1 MPVFEYRCN
10 ECNTKFDVLH
20 KSLNNQEEVVCP
32 KCNSKDSKKLL
43 SSFSASVS
51 GNYERSF
58 GGCENGSC
66 GMADA
71 QGGGCPSGMC
81 GLN

>member
-1 MPVFEYRCN
+1 MPVFEYRCR

-20 KSLNNQEEVVCP
+20 KSHNSQEEVVCP
-32 KCNSKDSKKLL
+32 RCKSKDNKKLL

-51 GNYERSF
+51 SGSHEHSF
-58 GGCENGSC
+58 GGCEHGSC
-66 GMADA
+66 GMADSL
-71 QGGGCPSGMC
+71 GGCPSGMC

>member
-1 MPVFEYRCN
+1 MPVFEYRCR

-20 KSLNNQEEVVCP
+20 KSHESQEEVVCP
-32 KCNSKDSKKLL
+32 KCKSKDNKKLL

-51 GNYERSF
+51 SGSHDHSF
-58 GGCENGSC
+58 GGGCESGSC
-66 GMADA
+66 GLP
-71 QGGGCPSGMC
+71 GGGCASGMC

>member
-10 ECNTKFDVLH
+10 KCNAKFDVLH
-20 KSLNNQEEVVCP
+20 KSSNSQEEVVCP
-32 KCNSKDSKKLL
+32 RCNSKDSRKLL
-43 SSFSASVS
+43 SAFSAKVT
-51 GNYERSF
+51 GNFERSF

-66 GMADA
+66 GLPEVP
-71 QGGGCPSGMC
+71 GGCASGMC

>member
-1 MPVFEYRCN
+1 MPVFEYRCK

-20 KSLNNQEEVVCP
+20 KSYNNQEEVVCP
-32 KCNSKDSKKLL
+32 KCKSKDNKKLL

-51 GNYERSF
+51 GSSEHTF
-58 GGCENGSC
+58 GGCENGNC
-66 GMADA
+66 GFSD
-71 QGGGCPSGMC
+71 QHGGCASGMC